1 MRKRGQLLGMPFVY
15 IIMVLTMALVLYFG
29 FNSLSKVNNVKE
41 ITQVSKFV
49 LDFENQVE
57 VVYNYDVGSA
67 KRFNS
72 IALPTKV
79 THVCFYDKAQ
89 GVSQNE
95 IDALTLI
102 DSELYYYMDISSK
115 ENVFFAPVGAYGAPY
130 PDYFIEN
137 LKLKAGST
145 NPLCFKNTKKGVAIV
160 LETYL
165 EDNKVFVGVRA

>member
-1 MRKRGQLLGMPFVY
+1 
-15 IIMVLTMALVLYFG
+15 
-29 FNSLSKVNNVKE
+29 LSKVNNVKE

-72 IALPTKV
+72 VALPSKV

-95 IDALTLI
+95 IDELNLI
-102 DSELYYYMDISSK
+102 DSEIYYYIDVSSK
-115 ENVFFAPVGAYGAPY
+115 ENLFFAPVGAYGAPY
-130 PDYFIEN
+130 PDYTIEN
-137 LKLKAGST
+137 FKLKAGSK
-145 NPLCFKNTKKGVAIV
+145 NPLCFKNTKKGVEVV

-165 EDNKVFVGVRA
+165 EDKNIFVGVRP